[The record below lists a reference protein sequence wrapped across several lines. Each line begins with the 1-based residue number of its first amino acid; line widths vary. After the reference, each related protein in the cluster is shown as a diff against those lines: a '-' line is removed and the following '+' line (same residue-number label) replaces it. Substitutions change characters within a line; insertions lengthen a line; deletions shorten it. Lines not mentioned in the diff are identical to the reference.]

1 VALAAQVAECLA
13 AWAKSKNLLFL
24 HLFHVFRF
32 LRFCYLSW
40 LVVFFYSI
48 FFRFVGAT
56 IVFLRWL
63 AFAQNNVYPLAQITL
78 LGQLSEGVDVAVS
91 A

>member
-1 VALAAQVAECLA
+1 MFFVSYGFVIY
-13 AWAKSKNLLFL
+13 NG
-24 HLFHVFRF
+24 
-32 LRFCYLSW
+32 

-63 AFAQNNVYPLAQITL
+63 AIAQNNVYPLAQITL
-78 LGQLSEGVDVAVS
+78 SGQLSKGVDVAVS